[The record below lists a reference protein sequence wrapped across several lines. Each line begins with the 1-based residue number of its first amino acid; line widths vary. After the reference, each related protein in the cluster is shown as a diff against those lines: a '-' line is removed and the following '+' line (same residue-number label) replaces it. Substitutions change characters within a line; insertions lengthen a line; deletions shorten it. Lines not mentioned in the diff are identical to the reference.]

1 MQYTPDQ
8 QRAIKDRP
16 DGNVLVS
23 ASAGSGKTR
32 VLVDRII
39 DMVKNQGINID
50 QLLVVTFTNAA
61 AKEMRERLRGSLQS
75 EFSKATDPESKKHL
89 LTQIRKVAV
98 ADITTMDAYCQKLVS
113 RYYYILGIDPNFR
126 VLSDNTEIQL
136 LKEQVWDNVREAL
149 YGQDEDHT
157 FADLTENFSNDRSDE
172 GLTNVIFQMDEFA
185 NVNEDPDKW
194 LNDAASFYE
203 IGDQGLI
210 HSELYTA
217 LISREVSDAVKRL
230 VISHQA
236 IIKMA
241 QQAELEKDEALF
253 TKQLESVTQ
262 LQKGV
267 IEAADWDGLRQLI
280 TGFDFESMTKAKL
293 TKDADEYQK
302 QVHKLVKGTNDQ
314 MKKQWQKLV
323 TGYFAWNEQD
333 NVDLMNAAKA
343 RIEKLVTV
351 VRTFRAAYK
360 QAKARRHLMQF
371 IDIEHAAYDILND
384 VSEQAKQVRQRLQ
397 DQYYEI
403 MTDEYQDNNRL
414 QDAILNK
421 IARSDR
427 GNRFMVGDVKQS
439 IYRFRLADPT
449 MFIKKQ
455 AQYIEQ
461 DNDNELISLSEN
473 FRSAKNIDDFTNLV
487 FEQTMDHQV
496 GDIAY
501 TGKSKLQFGATY
513 YPDDMKADVS
523 LIIYRTKSSVA
534 AISNEDLGAGDQIE
548 DSDSGQAEII
558 AQKIRTLVD
567 DKQLIYDKKSEEMR
581 PVTFGDIAII
591 SPTHNNELTLSDI
604 FTQYGIPAEITGAK
618 SYFKTTEIQ
627 IMMSLLSII
636 DNPFQDIAL
645 VAVLRSPIVGLD
657 ENQLAFLRINR
668 NTGNYYQAV
677 LDFYR
682 GFDRLEPNDYATRIY
697 QKVDRFMKQL
707 RRFKDVAQQ
716 DGLVSLIWDIY
727 DQTGYLDYVGGMP
740 AGLQRQTN
748 LHALYDRAADYE
760 KNGFKGLF
768 QFVKFIQRMQE
779 RDNDLANANPT
790 TSENTVHVMTI
801 HGSKGLQF
809 PIVFLNDVGKQF
821 NMQDT
826 IGKYVLNDHWG
837 IGIDYLNN
845 QTREFRSPL
854 QKQAILDM
862 TKNAG
867 LSEEMRKLYVAMTR
881 AEQRLYLV
889 AKVKGEKSGDNQ
901 QLIQGWQGLTDA
913 NELVLP
919 AAVRNAA
926 KSYLG
931 WIGPAISRHP
941 NVLDRFGDSIH
952 SNVLAGDPT
961 LFNLDFYDD
970 ERITKASG
978 RQKANQT
985 SPNDFIDQL
994 AQKKLTVAQP
1004 TKAAISQVM
1013 TFKYPHT
1020 AATKTTAYQSV
1031 SEIKRLFDDPDNTQ
1045 LSGYSTL
1052 DVNKLAKTGR
1062 YLKTD
1067 FEVPQFISEGGGK
1080 PAPTEIGTATHL
1092 VLQQIDLTTVPTVEH
1107 IKALIANLVKQ
1118 QVISSAVASQ
1128 INVDEVLRFYQSE
1141 VGEYVLA
1148 NPENT
1153 HREAPFSLLMKARDV
1168 FKDFQDN
1175 DEQTILIHGII
1186 DGYVVTDEAVYLFDY
1201 KTDHITPKTTISD
1214 IIDRYRGQLELY
1226 GLALSKILGRPITH
1240 KYLYLLS
1247 ANQAVQVG

>member
-210 HSELYTA
+210 HSELYTT

-293 TKDADEYQK
+293 TKDADEHQK

-371 IDIEHAAYDILND
+371 IDIEHAGYDILND

-513 YPDDMKADVS
+513 YPDDMKTDVS

-534 AISNEDLGAGDQIE
+534 ATSNEDLGAGDQIE

-567 DKQLIYDKKSEEMR
+567 DKQLI
-581 PVTFGDIAII
+581 
-591 SPTHNNELTLSDI
+591 L
-604 FTQYGIPAEITGAK
+604 
-618 SYFKTTEIQ
+618 
-627 IMMSLLSII
+627 
-636 DNPFQDIAL
+636 
-645 VAVLRSPIVGLD
+645 
-657 ENQLAFLRINR
+657 
-668 NTGNYYQAV
+668 
-677 LDFYR
+677 
-682 GFDRLEPNDYATRIY
+682 
-697 QKVDRFMKQL
+697 
-707 RRFKDVAQQ
+707 
-716 DGLVSLIWDIY
+716 SLI
-727 DQTGYLDYVGGMP
+727 
-740 AGLQRQTN
+740 
-748 LHALYDRAADYE
+748 
-760 KNGFKGLF
+760 
-768 QFVKFIQRMQE
+768 
-779 RDNDLANANPT
+779 
-790 TSENTVHVMTI
+790 
-801 HGSKGLQF
+801 
-809 PIVFLNDVGKQF
+809 
-821 NMQDT
+821 
-826 IGKYVLNDHWG
+826 
-837 IGIDYLNN
+837 
-845 QTREFRSPL
+845 
-854 QKQAILDM
+854 
-862 TKNAG
+862 
-867 LSEEMRKLYVAMTR
+867 
-881 AEQRLYLV
+881 
-889 AKVKGEKSGDNQ
+889 
-901 QLIQGWQGLTDA
+901 
-913 NELVLP
+913 
-919 AAVRNAA
+919 
-926 KSYLG
+926 
-931 WIGPAISRHP
+931 
-941 NVLDRFGDSIH
+941 
-952 SNVLAGDPT
+952 
-961 LFNLDFYDD
+961 
-970 ERITKASG
+970 
-978 RQKANQT
+978 
-985 SPNDFIDQL
+985 
-994 AQKKLTVAQP
+994 
-1004 TKAAISQVM
+1004 
-1013 TFKYPHT
+1013 
-1020 AATKTTAYQSV
+1020 
-1031 SEIKRLFDDPDNTQ
+1031 
-1045 LSGYSTL
+1045 
-1052 DVNKLAKTGR
+1052 
-1062 YLKTD
+1062 
-1067 FEVPQFISEGGGK
+1067 
-1080 PAPTEIGTATHL
+1080 
-1092 VLQQIDLTTVPTVEH
+1092 H
-1107 IKALIANLVKQ
+1107 I
-1118 QVISSAVASQ
+1118 
-1128 INVDEVLRFYQSE
+1128 
-1141 VGEYVLA
+1141 
-1148 NPENT
+1148 
-1153 HREAPFSLLMKARDV
+1153 
-1168 FKDFQDN
+1168 
-1175 DEQTILIHGII
+1175 
-1186 DGYVVTDEAVYLFDY
+1186 
-1201 KTDHITPKTTISD
+1201 
-1214 IIDRYRGQLELY
+1214 
-1226 GLALSKILGRPITH
+1226 
-1240 KYLYLLS
+1240 
-1247 ANQAVQVG
+1247 